1 MCFVNDKT
9 DRVKNCINTGQSEH
23 DALPSKRVVH
33 EVGGVSGFPSSL
45 YE

>member
-9 DRVKNCINTGQSEH
+9 DMVKHCISRRQSEH
-23 DALPSKRVVH
+23 DALPSKRVAH